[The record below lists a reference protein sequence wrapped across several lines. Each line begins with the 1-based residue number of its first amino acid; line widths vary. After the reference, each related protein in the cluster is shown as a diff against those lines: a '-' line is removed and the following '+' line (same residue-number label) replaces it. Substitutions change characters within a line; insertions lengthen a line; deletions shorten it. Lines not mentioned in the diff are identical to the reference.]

1 MNQRDNGSTSLP
13 VSRDAGDDPMVAA
26 ADAHAAD
33 PQPPTAAGA
42 PSAPVPAPSLRAM
55 GQSHIHESARAQVA
69 GAAHYIDDL
78 PEVKGTLYAA
88 PILSTVAHGKL
99 NSVDASAALA
109 LPGVRGVVLS
119 ADVPGDKLL
128 AAFAHDEPVFAIDT
142 VQHIGQVIGLVVADS
157 VMQARRAVRAM
168 KLDITPL
175 PAVLTVQDALAA
187 QSYVLPPVFV
197 RRGDAA
203 AGLASS
209 EHRLSGQFEVGGQ
222 EHFYL
227 EGQIAYAL
235 PLEQKQWW
243 IYSSTQH
250 PGEVQHWVAHALGI
264 DNHAV
269 KVECRRMGGGF
280 GGKETQAGH
289 LAVWAAVG
297 ANKFGR
303 PIKLRLDRD
312 EDFMVTGKR
321 HPFAYDYDVGFDAT
335 GRITGLK
342 LQMAANCGFS
352 ADLSGPVADRAVFH
366 SDNAYYLS
374 DVEIASY
381 RCKTNTQSH
390 TAFRGF
396 GGPQGVIVI
405 EAILGDIARAL
416 GRDAQDVRMVNLYGK
431 DASEG
436 RNVTHYQMTV
446 EDNILHALLPQL
458 ERDADYRQ
466 RQALIAAWNATS
478 PVLKRGLAITPVK
491 FGISFTATLFN
502 QAGALVHVYTDG
514 SVQVNHGGTEM
525 GQGLHTK
532 VAQIVADELGVPLA
546 RVLVTASDTSKVPNA
561 SATAASSGTDLN
573 GRAAQ
578 FAARNVRDNLAAFV
592 SGLDTCGAGAIRFE
606 GGQVISPKKVRQFD
620 DVVKEAYA
628 NRIQLWSD
636 GFYRTPK
643 IHYDKATLTGRPF
656 YYFAYGAACSE
667 VVIDTL
673 TGESRVTRVDI
684 LHDVGHSIN
693 PAIDIGQIEGGF
705 VQGMG
710 WLTTEQL
717 VWNDNGYLSTHA
729 PSTYKIP
736 ATGDIPAHFRVNL
749 WPEANRE
756 DNVGG
761 SKAVGEPPFMLAI
774 SVYEAL
780 RNAVAA
786 GRAGDEA
793 AQAPV
798 VLTAPATA
806 ENVLRALGR
815 LAD

>member
-1 MNQRDNGSTSLP
+1 MNQRDTLS

-26 ADAHAAD
+26 ADAKAAE
-33 PQPPTAAGA
+33 PQPARAPAAPT
-42 PSAPVPAPSLRAM
+42 PASSQRAM

-88 PILSTVAHGKL
+88 PILSTVAHGRL
-99 NSVDASAALA
+99 NGVDATAALA

-142 VQHIGQVIGLVVADS
+142 VQHIGQVIGLVVAES
-157 VMQARRAVRAM
+157 VMQARRAVRAV

-175 PAVLTVQDALAA
+175 PPVLSVHEALKAE
-187 QSYVLPPVFV
+187 SYVLPPVFV

-203 AGLASS
+203 AGLAQSP
-209 EHRLSGQFEVGGQ
+209 HRLKGEFEVGGQ

-269 KVECRRMGGGF
+269 RVECRRMGGGF

-289 LAVWAAVG
+289 LAVWAAVA

-303 PIKLRLDRD
+303 AVKLRLDRD

-321 HPFAYDYDVGFDAT
+321 HPFAYEYDVGFDDT

-405 EAILGDIARAL
+405 EAVLGDIARAL
-416 GRDAQDVRMVNLYGK
+416 GLDAQDVRLRNLYGK
-431 DASEG
+431 DATEG

-446 EDNILHALLPQL
+446 EDNILHALMPQL
-458 ERDADYRQ
+458 ERDANYRE
-466 RQALIAAWNATS
+466 RQAAIAAWNAKS
-478 PVLKRGLAITPVK
+478 PVLKRGMAITPVK

-532 VAQIVADELGVPLA
+532 VAQIVADELGLPLH

-578 FAARNVRDNLAAFV
+578 FAARNVRDNLASFV
-592 SGLDTCGAGAIRFE
+592 AGLDGCGAGAVQFKCGAE
-606 GGQVISPKKVRQFD
+606 GGQVISPKKVRAFD

-656 YYFAYGAACSE
+656 YYFSYGAACSE

-673 TGESRVTRVDI
+673 TGESRVIAVDI

-717 VWNDNGYLSTHA
+717 VWNDKGYLATHA

-736 ATGDIPAHFRVNL
+736 ATGDIPAHFKVDL

-786 GRAGDEA
+786 GRGGMEA
-793 AQAPV
+793 TAPV
-798 VLTAPATA
+798 VLVAPATA

-815 LAD
+815 VVD